1 MSGNS
6 RYVPLWWV
14 PLLLALTPVVG
25 LSPAPRDIADFFAP
39 MRAMTA
45 SSLAAGVVPWLNLAN
60 GCGEAWFANPET
72 AVLYPPAW
80 VHLVA
85 PPAWALALEVALH
98 LAWMSLGAGLLAR
111 DLGSGSIGRSVVE
124 MATWSVGPVIVTA
137 GVLNNLETLA
147 WVPWMVLAARVAGN
161 RAVGL
166 VAVATAF
173 AWLGG
178 EPQMW
183 ALAVVLTV
191 AAARSRVRTVAGVA
205 LGSMVVA
212 VQMVPFAF
220 WVLEGDRGPQAASWA
235 LRGAMTPADWSGLL
249 VPGLPVDPD
258 RMVYVESFFFGAPLM
273 ICGLLGAWRRKWL
286 LAAVGLL
293 GLLATLPEVGGGG
306 IFLALT
312 GGLVRYPSRF
322 ALAGLA
328 LLLPMMGSGAEEWIE
343 GRGRLLAAAVAT
355 LTLAL
360 CIPGTHP
367 LRWWVA
373 GLPAALVLAGATFPA
388 WRGVRRAA
396 LITGLAGTVA
406 AALPLIGLEPISS
419 FVQDGTMWP
428 EARGGGRIYAPAP
441 SSDVLQWLA
450 TGMEPRRLWPVGYLN
465 LDEGLTVARTDS
477 PVANGRLIHHL
488 EMADRGLENRWWL
501 NVLAAPWLVLRE
513 GTGVPDDMESVRVR
527 GGMRLLRNRQTLS
540 VVSLALEQPRP
551 DVDRRTNGRVDE
563 IVLDGNNCRATLN
576 PSEDG
581 YAWISLAP
589 VGGWRWFLDGVRAEI
604 EQGPGIVQYIQ
615 VAEGRRQLVGR
626 YRPPGIVPAAV
637 TSVAAAFFVGVLL
650 SLPMIRQ
657 RARGEVLS

>member
-14 PLLLALTPVVG
+14 PLLLALTPMLG
-25 LSPAPRDIADFFAP
+25 LFPAHRDLVDFFLP
-39 MRAMTA
+39 MRTLTA
-45 SSLAAGVVPWLNLAN
+45 SSLAAGVVPWLNFAN

-80 VHLVA
+80 LHLVA

-111 DLGSGSIGRSVVE
+111 DLGSGPIGRSVVE
-124 MATWSVGPVIVTA
+124 MATWSVGPVIFTA
-137 GVLNNLETLA
+137 GVLNNLETLT

-166 VAVATAF
+166 VAVTTAF

-183 ALAVVLTV
+183 AMAVVLTV

-205 LGSMVVA
+205 LGSLVVA

-249 VPGLPVDPD
+249 VPGLPVDPH
-258 RMVYVESFFFGAPLM
+258 RMVYVESFFFGAPLT
-273 ICGLLGAWRRKWL
+273 ICGLLGAWRRKCL
-286 LAAVGLL
+286 LAVVGLL

-322 ALAGLA
+322 ALAGLV
-328 LLLPMMGSGAEEWIE
+328 LLLPTMGTGAEEWLD
-343 GRGRLLAAAVAT
+343 GRGRWLAATVAA

-360 CIPGTHP
+360 CFIGWHP
-367 LRWWVA
+367 MRWWVA
-373 GLPAALVLAGATFPA
+373 GLPAALVLAGVAFPA
-388 WRGVRRAA
+388 WREVRRAA

-406 AALPLIGLEPISS
+406 TALALIGLQPIGS
-419 FVQDGTMWP
+419 FVHDDTIWP
-428 EARGGGRIYAPAP
+428 EAGDGGRIYAPAP
-441 SSDVLQWLA
+441 SGDVVQWLA

-465 LDEGLTVARTDS
+465 LADGLTVARTDS
-477 PVANGRLIHHL
+477 PVANGHLVNHL
-488 EMADRGLENRWWL
+488 EMADRGPENRWWL
-501 NVLAAPWLVLRE
+501 NVLAAPWVVLRE
-513 GTGVPDDMESVRVR
+513 TAGLPDGMEAVRVR
-527 GGMRLLRNRQTLS
+527 GGMRLLSNRQALP

-551 DVDRRTNGRVDE
+551 DVGWQTNGLVDE
-563 IVLDGNNCRATLN
+563 IVFDGNNCRATLN

-589 VGGWRWFLDGVRAEI
+589 IGGWRWFLDGAGI
-604 EQGPGIVQYIQ
+604 ELTQGPGIVQYIP
-615 VAEGRRQLVGR
+615 VAEGRHQLFGR
-626 YRPPGIVPAAV
+626 YRPPGLAPAVA
-637 TSVAAAFFVGVLL
+637 TSMAAAIFVGILL
-650 SLPMIRQ
+650 SVPMIR
-657 RARGEVLS
+657 RREPGETSS